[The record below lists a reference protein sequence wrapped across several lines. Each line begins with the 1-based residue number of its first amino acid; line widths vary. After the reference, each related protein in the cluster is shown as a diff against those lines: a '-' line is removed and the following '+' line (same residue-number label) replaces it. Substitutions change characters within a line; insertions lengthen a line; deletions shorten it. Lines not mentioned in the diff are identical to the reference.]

1 MFSQH
6 PGITGLKNLGNSC
19 YMNSI
24 IQCLSN
30 TANLAKY
37 FNDNSY
43 VEDLNNS
50 NENGTQAQ
58 VTEEVAHVIK
68 ALWRGQY
75 KSISPRD
82 LKVLFS

>member
-1 MFSQH
+1 
-6 PGITGLKNLGNSC
+6 
-19 YMNSI
+19 MNSI

-37 FNDNSY
+37 FNDNLY
-43 VEDLNNS
+43 VEDLNNI
-50 NENGTQAQ
+50 NENGTQGQ
-58 VTEEVAHVIK
+58 VAEEVAHVIK

-82 LKVLFS
+82 LKVKYNNAKPLNYFDFIPTYWYFN